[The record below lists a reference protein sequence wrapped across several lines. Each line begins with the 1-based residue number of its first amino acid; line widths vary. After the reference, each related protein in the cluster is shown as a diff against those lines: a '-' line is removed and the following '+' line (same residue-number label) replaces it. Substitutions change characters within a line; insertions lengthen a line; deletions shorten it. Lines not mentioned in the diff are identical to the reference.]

1 MEHKNPTMVNSS
13 SNSEIWDNTKHENI
27 SYSLSIVR
35 YPITTD
41 EDFILPFEILPDHSE
56 RNMKKKFV
64 FFLRRIR
71 TISDFH
77 KLYYNIIEF
86 GNKCM
91 KKVELDN
98 CTLIVSINTIILAK
112 DLYFSGRLW
121 LYAFLPSKKL
131 FWYIF
136 YFFIQWYKIWKWYLF

>member
-1 MEHKNPTMVNSS
+1 MR
-13 SNSEIWDNTKHENI
+13 HENI

-35 YPITTD
+35 YPTTTD
-41 EDFILPFEILPDHSE
+41 EDSILPYEILLDDSE
-56 RNMKKKFV
+56 RNMKKNFV

-91 KKVELDN
+91 RKVELD
-98 CTLIVSINTIILAK
+98 II
-112 DLYFSGRLW
+112 
-121 LYAFLPSKKL
+121 
-131 FWYIF
+131 
-136 YFFIQWYKIWKWYLF
+136 